1 MLGHWPMPPKWYR
14 AASQLSKDYRDR
26 LQHSV
31 TGKLNSLVMR
41 IPAG

>member
-1 MLGHWPMPPKWYR
+1 MLGHWQMPPKWYR
-14 AASQLSKDYRDR
+14 AASQPKDYRDR

-41 IPAG
+41 IPAC